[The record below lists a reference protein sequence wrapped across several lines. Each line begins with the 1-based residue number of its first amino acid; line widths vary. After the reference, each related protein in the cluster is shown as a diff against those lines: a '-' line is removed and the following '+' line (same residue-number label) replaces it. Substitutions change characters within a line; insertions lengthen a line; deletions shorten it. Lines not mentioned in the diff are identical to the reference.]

1 MPGWMTVQ
9 ALAPQRG
16 YMSLNCVLCS
26 TLSPQAALTPSG
38 WGGDEGLCVA
48 DSQGLLQLL
57 PSLLDLEEKSCSIN
71 TDSSSVFKYYSAHL
85 DGAEHKLELQCTRS
99 V

>member
-1 MPGWMTVQ
+1 MQ

-16 YMSLNCVLCS
+16 YVSLNCVLCS
-26 TLSPQAALTPSG
+26 TLSPQAALMPSG

-57 PSLLDLEEKSCSIN
+57 PSLLNLEEKRCSIN
-71 TDSSSVFKYYSAHL
+71 TDSSAVFKYHRAHL
-85 DGAEHKLELQCTRS
+85 DGAESKLGIIMH
-99 V
+99 